1 MGEIHTEKIAQ
12 CGSSASRSYIGQ
24 YLSMR
29 IDVLVIRSKLLLLS
43 RDLRKFKTVLDRK
56 AGIIQIV
63 RRLFLSCLK
72 A

>member
-1 MGEIHTEKIAQ
+1 
-12 CGSSASRSYIGQ
+12 
-24 YLSMR
+24 MR